1 MSAEDRIV
9 RRRRVLKSAKIVF
22 PGGDV
27 VVDCVI
33 RDLSAA
39 GARLEV
45 PATIGVPQEFTL
57 IDTHANRH
65 YMAKTAWRRGT
76 SMGVEFRDLPDDEEE
91 NA

>member
-1 MSAEDRIV
+1 MTEDDRII

-45 PATIGVPQEFTL
+45 PATIGVPEEFTL
-57 IDTHANRH
+57 IDTHANRQ
-65 YMAKTAWRRGT
+65 YIAKTAWRRGT
-76 SMGVEFRDLPDDEEE
+76 NMGVEFRDPPEEE
-91 NA
+91 EDA